1 MAEQFANK
9 WPGKVTNLTEE
20 QWSIFINAAETSVKD
35 GRIIEAYSFD
45 FDKIVS
51 NPQQTVVRRG
61 ADFLLKP
68 KVSLSFES
76 AVEYFEKKTKLVN
89 LFTFIFI
96 FYCFLF
102 FNLNFIFNLKT
113 FEQAIYGGSKIEYC
127 LQGWAKKVDLF
138 STKNPASIIKDQP
151 DIIQVNHFITS
162 MHVDASNLYGCNPS
176 GDGIKIWIILPGT
189 E

>member
-102 FNLNFIFNLKT
+102 FNFYFQ
-113 FEQAIYGGSKIEYC
+113 F
-127 LQGWAKKVDLF
+127 
-138 STKNPASIIKDQP
+138 KD
-151 DIIQVNHFITS
+151 F
-162 MHVDASNLYGCNPS
+162 
-176 GDGIKIWIILPGT
+176 
-189 E
+189 